1 MIFRNNL
8 LKIGRPIQN
17 SIFKIHDPLDV
28 KFLVR
33 LRLGPS
39 HLNEHR
45 LKLDFPDCLNPLYSC
60 SLEVESTIHFSLHC
74 HHFNQFSQTILD
86 SVEKIVNHISNITDD
101 ITLYVCLT

>member
-39 HLNEHR
+39 HR
-45 LKLDFPDCLNPLYSC
+45 
-60 SLEVESTIHFSLHC
+60 
-74 HHFNQFSQTILD
+74 
-86 SVEKIVNHISNITDD
+86 
-101 ITLYVCLT
+101 